1 MSSESMA
8 RRIEIWPI
16 ERLIPY
22 ARNPRTHSDQQVMQ
36 IAASIAEFGFNNPI
50 LADTKAGIIAGH
62 GRLLAARKLQLREV
76 RVIVLDRLSATS
88 DQPLTEDLRDMPVSG
103 WALRAVCA
111 ARPKKRDP
119 GGYLKSTAP
128 SRSATVPPPNFH
140 GRKF

>member
-1 MSSESMA
+1 MISQAMA
-8 RRIEIWPI
+8 KLMEHWPLN
-16 ERLIPY
+16 RLIPY
-22 ARNPRTHSDQQVMQ
+22 ERNPRTQSDAQIAQV
-36 IAASIAEFGFNNPI
+36 AASIAEFGFNNPI

-103 WALRAVCA
+103 WALRALCA
-111 ARPKKRDP
+111 ARPKKRDR
-119 GGYLKSTAP
+119 GYLKSIRPPAP
-128 SRSATVPPPNFH
+128 STVPPPNFH